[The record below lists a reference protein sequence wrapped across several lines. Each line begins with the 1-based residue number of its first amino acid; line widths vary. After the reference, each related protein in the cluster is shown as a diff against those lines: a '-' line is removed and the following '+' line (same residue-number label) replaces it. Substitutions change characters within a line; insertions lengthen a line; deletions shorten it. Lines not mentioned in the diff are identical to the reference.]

1 MKRAED
7 DGDLSSQIFARARRD
22 ALPPP
27 LLAGPAHAVRVLTL
41 LSASNKAGATP
52 LHLAAIMGFPRFV
65 AFFLRVESDAVAVL
79 RASGVDC
86 AGCSAECF
94 VHTALTRR
102 RTALRNH
109 TPLHSALLG
118 LAQVAVAYNKAD
130 TSRTGER
137 ERERLLYC
145 RGCLL
150 LVLTFVFDICVFVI
164 ADAGVLSSFAH
175 MAVSESGGGAARR
188 AAGAA
193 EVAAKNRIGCAL
205 HALKQALD
213 AIALIA
219 SSDQHVRICVF
230 ESFIYAFLLTFLFL
244 CCLGRLRGR
253 SCFHQGGR
261 RKASQVLHHGRC
273 WSGWLNRPLG
283 GDCWLQ
289 DALPV
294 LQVRRADFVFSLLD
308 D

>member
-1 MKRAED
+1 M
-7 DGDLSSQIFARARRD
+7 
-22 ALPPP
+22 
-27 LLAGPAHAVRVLTL
+27 
-41 LSASNKAGATP
+41 
-52 LHLAAIMGFPRFV
+52 
-65 AFFLRVESDAVAVL
+65 
-79 RASGVDC
+79 
-86 AGCSAECF
+86 
-94 VHTALTRR
+94 
-102 RTALRNH
+102 
-109 TPLHSALLG
+109 
-118 LAQVAVAYNKAD
+118 
-130 TSRTGER
+130 
-137 ERERLLYC
+137 
-145 RGCLL
+145 
-150 LVLTFVFDICVFVI
+150 TFVFDIYVFVI

-294 LQVRRADFVFSLLD
+294 LQVHIEQILCFHCLMTES
-308 D
+308 